1 MEDHNQP
8 LDEGLNSNQSSS
20 PGLQITARIRQFW
33 RESTQWALFFAI
45 LGFLYLALLVFTLLQ
60 GASSGAAGVAGGL
73 FVILFAGAFI
83 FFPTWF
89 MFQFSQKLKLGLRE
103 ENNTAAE
110 AAFRNLRRLYQFAG
124 VLLIILL
131 SIYAIAF
138 LFLLLMM
145 GRNM

>member
-20 PGLQITARIRQFW
+20 PGLQITAMIRQFW